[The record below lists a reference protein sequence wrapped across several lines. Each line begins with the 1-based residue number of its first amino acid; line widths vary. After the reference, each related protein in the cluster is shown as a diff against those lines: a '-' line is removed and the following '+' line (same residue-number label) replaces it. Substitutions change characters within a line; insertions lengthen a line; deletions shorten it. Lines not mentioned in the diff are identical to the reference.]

1 MAVKLRLARVALT
14 RNAPHYTIVAIPS
27 TLRMTARP
35 LEILGT
41 YQPIPIVLPPPSL
54 SPNGSIRGSEWGP
67 RQSKREVAT
76 QEVGEKRVEWNESR
90 VRWWLERGAE
100 PSKRVERLLI
110 SAGILSESLALVSL
124 MDGFLGIP

>member
-1 MAVKLRLARVALT
+1 
-14 RNAPHYTIVAIPS
+14 
-27 TLRMTARP
+27 MTARP

-54 SPNGSIRGSEWGP
+54 SPNGSIRGTEWGP
-67 RQSKREVAT
+67 RQSKREAAT

-110 SAGILSESLALVSL
+110 SAGILSEYLASFFFASLRTS
-124 MDGFLGIP
+124 P